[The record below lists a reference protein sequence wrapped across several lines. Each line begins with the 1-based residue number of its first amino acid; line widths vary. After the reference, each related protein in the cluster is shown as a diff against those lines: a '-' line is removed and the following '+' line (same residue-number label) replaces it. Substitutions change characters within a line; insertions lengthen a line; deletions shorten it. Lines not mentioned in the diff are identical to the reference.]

1 MARRASKHQR
11 RHVEKLNAM
20 ARQRRIL
27 NAKKTGKP
35 DIPTAVL
42 QKLAA
47 LNLPPNPWVY
57 DVCLRELMRDAT

>member
-1 MARRASKHQR
+1 MARRTSKTRKHID
-11 RHVEKLNAM
+11 KLNAM

-47 LNLPPNPWVY
+47 LNLPPNQWVY
-57 DVCLRELMRDAT
+57 DVCLRELLRDAT